1 MSGMTIGQF
10 EEICN
15 KHPGLKVNFAPYDCG
30 SWRGVYA
37 EACIFVEMNGECYLE
52 EFLPFI
58 DLLKTETHW
67 GYKGGQYVYDKH
79 TPLNFETEN
88 RSWSDGETFERML
101 SENPVF
107 AGVVQ

>member
-15 KHPGLKVNFAPYDCG
+15 IYPDLKVNFAPYECG

-37 EACIFVEMNGECYLE
+37 EACIFVNMDGECYLE
-52 EFLPFI
+52 EFIPFI
-58 DLLKTETHW
+58 DQLKMSIHE
-67 GYKGGQYVYDKH
+67 GYKGGEYQYDKN
-79 TPLNFETEN
+79 TRINFETEF
-88 RSWSDGETFERML
+88 SAWSDGETFERML

-107 AGVVQ
+107 AEVCA